1 MNAADWTTI
10 APGPHDIRLVVADMD
25 GTLLDGDSRIPEG
38 FWERLERM
46 EQLGVRFVPASGRQY
61 ATLTGMFGA
70 AMPGGSYI
78 AENGNLVVADGEITS
93 VSGIE
98 HGAVSRIIDVVM
110 ANGQTS
116 HVASDGAG
124 ADAADASDD
133 DTADSASD
141 SGDSVSAFDIG
152 LVLCAAEGAYV
163 TRHDPDFLAEC
174 RKYYA
179 KLTVVDNL
187 HSITEDILKAAI
199 FDFGPAQPMADA
211 LLSGFTEEL
220 QVVVSGAHWVDIMNL
235 GTDKRRGVVALQE
248 HFGITPAQT
257 AVFGDYLNDLEMLD
271 AGEWSFAMDNAHPD
285 LKEAAHYIAPAN
297 TEYGVLQVLDRLL
310 G

>member
-25 GTLLDGDSRIPEG
+25 GTLLDGESRIPEG
-38 FWERLERM
+38 FWERLDRM

-61 ATLTGMFGA
+61 ATLTSMFGT
-70 AMPGGSYI
+70 AMPDGSYI
-78 AENGNLVVADGEITS
+78 AENGNLVVADGEIAS

-116 HVASDGAG
+116 HAVS
-124 ADAADASDD
+124 DAADASDSAD
-133 DTADSASD
+133 AAADSSHAP
-141 SGDSVSAFDIG
+141 AFDIG

-179 KLTVVDNL
+179 KLTVVDDL

-199 FDFGPAQPMADA
+199 FDFGPSQPMADA
-211 LLSGFTEEL
+211 LLSGFTKEL

-271 AGEWSFAMDNAHPD
+271 AGEWSFAMSNAHPD